1 MAQRILIAPL
11 DWGLGHTA
19 RCIPIIKQQLKN
31 GNEIVFAG
39 TKEQQ
44 EFITQHQLNLY
55 CVDLFGYSIKYSTFL
70 PQWIKI
76 ALQIPKILLTIKQE
90 KKWLNELLSKEHVDL
105 IISDN
110 RYGLYNNKIKS
121 IILSH
126 QLAPE
131 SPLFKGFIN
140 YKIASFINRF
150 NECWIPDDIELNY
163 SGNLSNNK
171 KIKIPIKNIGI
182 LSRLNVLNWKEDK
195 IFDILILLS
204 GLEPQRS
211 ILEQKLLKELK
222 NIKLKICLVRGAT
235 KQKRFEDNITVYDQI
250 DSDKINQLVH
260 QSKVIIC
267 RSGYTSIME
276 LLPLTKNIIFIPT
289 PGQTEQE
296 YLAKYLNQKFG
307 IDYLEQNKLEL
318 IIEMLLKKLTPLI
331 ESKKP

>member
-19 RCIPIIKQQLKN
+19 RCIPIIEQQLQK
-31 GNEIVFAG
+31 GNEILFAG

-44 EFITQHQLNLY
+44 EFINQHQLNIQ
-55 CVDLFGYSIKYSTFL
+55 CVDLFGYSIRYSAFL

-76 ALQIPKILLTIKQE
+76 ALQIPKILSVINQE
-90 KKWLNELLSKEHVDL
+90 KKWLDELLSKEHVDL

-110 RYGLYNNKIKS
+110 RYGLYSSKTKS

-131 SPLFKGFIN
+131 SPLFSNFIHK
-140 YKIASFINRF
+140 KIASFINRF
-150 NECWIPDDIELNY
+150 NECWVPDDENLNY
-163 SGNLSNNK
+163 TGKLSNNK
-171 KIKIPIKNIGI
+171 YIKIPIKKIGL
-182 LSRLNVLNWKEDK
+182 LSRFKSLDSVEDK
-195 IFDILILLS
+195 IFDVLVLLS

-211 ILEQKLLKELK
+211 ILEKKILNELRK
-222 NIKLKICLVRGAT
+222 TNFKICLVRGAIEGNLS
-235 KQKRFEDNITVYDQI
+235 EDSITVFHKI
-250 DSDKINQLVH
+250 NSDKINQLVNL
-260 QSKVIIC
+260 SKVIIC

-276 LLPLTKNIIFIPT
+276 LLPITQNIIFIPT

-296 YLAKYLNQKFG
+296 YLAKHLNEKFG
-307 IDYLEQNKLEL
+307 IEYLDQKKINL
-318 IIEMLLKKLTPLI
+318 IEEMLLKKMKLL

>member
-19 RCIPIIKQQLKN
+19 RCIPIIEKQLQK
-31 GNEIVFAG
+31 GNEILFAG

-44 EFITQHQLNLY
+44 EFISQHQLNIQ
-55 CVDLFGYSIKYSTFL
+55 CVDLFGYSIRYSAFL

-76 ALQIPKILLTIKQE
+76 ALQIPKILSVINQE
-90 KKWLNELLSKEHVDL
+90 KKWLDELLSKEKINL

-110 RYGLYNNKIKS
+110 RYGLYSNKIKS

-131 SPLFKGFIN
+131 SPLFRTIIHKKN
-140 YKIASFINRF
+140 ASYINRF
-150 NECWIPDDIELNY
+150 NECWVPDDEDLNY
-163 SGNLSNNK
+163 SGKLSKNNH
-171 KIKIPIKNIGI
+171 IKIPIHKIGL
-182 LSRLNVLNWKEDK
+182 LSRLKPSIELVKKKYDV
-195 IFDILILLS
+195 LILLS

-211 ILEQKLLKELK
+211 ILEKKIVNELRK
-222 NIKLKICLVRGAT
+222 TNFKICLVRGIIEGNLS
-235 KQKRFEDNITVYDQI
+235 EDNITVFH
-250 DSDKINQLVH
+250 KINSEKISQLVH

-296 YLAKYLNQKFG
+296 YLAKHLNEKFRIVYLK
-307 IDYLEQNKLEL
+307 QNEIHLLNESITKLL
-318 IIEMLLKKLTPLI
+318 N
-331 ESKKP
+331 